1 VRKRPGGLE
10 IKGVGSNQDYQVFF
24 ITETQTGLMIRN
36 AVTGQRSLWACPLIC
51 EPTPDQLANAA
62 AQ

>member
-1 VRKRPGGLE
+1 LE
-10 IKGVGSNQDYQVFF
+10 IKGVGTNQNYQVFF

-36 AVTGQRSLWACPLIC
+36 AVTGQRGLWACPLIC